1 MWICGGSIQAFEPV
15 KAVEPVK
22 AGPVVNEGSANP
34 MREPMHVPARVP
46 APALVP
52 VPAPALASVTAP
64 ALASVT
70 APALASVTAPALVPV
85 PVQPTL
91 FQRLF
96 SRGRRASEQESQ
108 TDIQSVIAV
117 DKNVGGSTFN
127 NSDLT
132 ISFNLPGHVP
142 VIPSFTN
149 SDGKLHFMFGS
160 ANKGDLTKLTGRE
173 LVQNIRALD
182 GWSGLLMK
190 RPCLHR
196 EFVFA
201 NLNTAVMFVYIVS
214 AEANIMRHYP
224 KINMVFNRVSVTLRT
239 AIMNGITNRDIALA
253 RAIDK
258 VAAMLA
264 SGAIYK

>member
-1 MWICGGSIQAFEPV
+1 MWICGGSIQAF
-15 KAVEPVK
+15 EPVK

-34 MREPMHVPARVP
+34 MRESVTALVPALALVP
-46 APALVP
+46 AP
-52 VPAPALASVTAP
+52 VPAPT
-64 ALASVT
+64 
-70 APALASVTAPALVPV
+70 
-85 PVQPTL
+85 VQPTL

-96 SRGRRASEQESQ
+96 NRGRRASEQESQ

-132 ISFNLPGHVP
+132 VSFNLPGHVP
-142 VIPSFTN
+142 VIPGYTN
-149 SDGKLHFMFGS
+149 TSGKLHFMFGS
-160 ANKGDLTKLTGRE
+160 AIKGDLTKLTGRQ

-182 GWSGLLMK
+182 GWAGLLTK

-196 EFVFA
+196 EFIFA
-201 NLNTAVMFVYIVS
+201 NLNAAVMFVYIVS

-239 AIMNGITNRDIALA
+239 ALVDGITNRDIALA
-253 RAIDK
+253 QTIDA

-264 SGAIYK
+264 SDACYK

>member
-15 KAVEPVK
+15 KADEAAK

-34 MREPMHVPARVP
+34 MRESV
-46 APALVP
+46 PALVP
-52 VPAPALASVTAP
+52 APT
-64 ALASVT
+64 
-70 APALASVTAPALVPV
+70 
-85 PVQPTL
+85 VQPTL

-96 SRGRRASEQESQ
+96 SRSRRASEQESQ
-108 TDIQSVIAV
+108 TDIQTVIAV

-132 ISFNLPGHVP
+132 VSFNLPGHVP
-142 VIPSFTN
+142 VIPGYTN
-149 SDGKLHFMFGS
+149 SSGKLHFMFGS
-160 ANKGDLTKLTGRE
+160 AIKGDLTKLTGRQ

-182 GWSGLLMK
+182 GWAGLLTK

-196 EFVFA
+196 EFIFA
-201 NLNTAVMFVYIVS
+201 NLNAAVMFVYIVS

-239 AIMNGITNRDIALA
+239 ALVDGITNRDIALA
-253 RAIDK
+253 QTIDA

-264 SGAIYK
+264 SDACYK

>member
-15 KAVEPVK
+15 KA
-22 AGPVVNEGSANP
+22 GPFVNEGSANP
-34 MREPMHVPARVP
+34 MREPVPA
-46 APALVP
+46 
-52 VPAPALASVTAP
+52 
-64 ALASVT
+64 
-70 APALASVTAPALVPV
+70 PV

-108 TDIQSVIAV
+108 TEIQSVIAV

-132 ISFNLPGHVP
+132 VSFNLPGHVP
-142 VIPSFTN
+142 VIPGYTN
-149 SDGKLHFMFGS
+149 TSGKLHFMFGS
-160 ANKGDLTKLTGRE
+160 PIKGDLTKLTGRQ

-182 GWSGLLMK
+182 GWAGLLTK

-196 EFVFA
+196 EFIFA
-201 NLNTAVMFVYIVS
+201 NLNAAVMFVYIVS

-239 AIMNGITNRDIALA
+239 ALVDGITNRDIALA
-253 RAIDK
+253 QTIDA

-264 SGAIYK
+264 SDACYK